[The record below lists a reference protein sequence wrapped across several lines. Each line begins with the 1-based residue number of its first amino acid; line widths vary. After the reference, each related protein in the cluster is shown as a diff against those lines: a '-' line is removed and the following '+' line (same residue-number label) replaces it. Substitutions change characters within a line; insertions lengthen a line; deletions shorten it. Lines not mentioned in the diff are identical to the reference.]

1 MSQFSGLFSLENT
14 ITALLG
20 NGGGVAACKVPRD
33 KWVLGVARQGDG
45 DPTEELGPG

>member
-14 ITALLG
+14 VTVLLG

-45 DPTEELGPG
+45 DPTAELGPG

>member
-45 DPTEELGPG
+45 DPTGELGPG

>member
-20 NGGGVAACKVPRD
+20 NGGGVAACKVSRD
-33 KWVLGVARQGDG
+33 KWALRVEREGDG
-45 DPTEELGPG
+45 DPTAELGPG

>member
-14 ITALLG
+14 ITVLLG

-45 DPTEELGPG
+45 DPTG